1 MYIFIDIYRVYSFC
15 TTLPIVWQSLCD
27 LGSCKA
33 MILVKFIG
41 LSCLFFFFFFKYF
54 YYVYFFF
61 LSLTSFVSSGGERR
75 GPAPTRQ
82 LECREPEDRVWLLFQ
97 SRQSVS
103 VLPSPAVAPVWEYW
117 RKNIRYCKSRE
128 TERGAGGRERPL
140 RGHAT
145 SGGQETNRRRGSS
158 HGWARSRWTDN
169 DDEEMRWSPCPCPRE
184 IDGVD

>member
-41 LSCLFFFFFFKYF
+41 LSCLLLFFLNIFSLC
-54 YYVYFFF
+54 VFFF
-61 LSLTSFVSSGGERR
+61 LSDIICFIWRWEKGAGSDPAVGMPRTGGLGLTF
-75 GPAPTRQ
+75 
-82 LECREPEDRVWLLFQ
+82 FQ

-128 TERGAGGRERPL
+128 TERE
-140 RGHAT
+140 
-145 SGGQETNRRRGSS
+145 SGGGGEGTSS
-158 HGWARSRWTDN
+158 PWTCNIRWTRDEQTARLVARLSPEQMDN

>member
-41 LSCLFFFFFFKYF
+41 LSCLFFFFFTYF
-54 YYVYFFF
+54 FYVYFFY
-61 LSLTSFVSSGGERR
+61 LSDIICFIWRWEKGAGSDPAVGMPRTGGPGLTF
-75 GPAPTRQ
+75 
-82 LECREPEDRVWLLFQ
+82 FQ

-128 TERGAGGRERPL
+128 TERDGGAGGDVLSMDMQHPVDKRRTDGPARRTAEPRADGQTMMTKRWDGPLVRVQER
-140 RGHAT
+140 
-145 SGGQETNRRRGSS
+145 
-158 HGWARSRWTDN
+158 
-169 DDEEMRWSPCPCPRE
+169 
-184 IDGVD
+184 